1 LPPIKLA
8 AALCLLL
15 AFACAGSDLKVGR
28 YSITAYAAVRVDVLR
43 PVGALP
49 PHLTGLF
56 EEPVAFQ
63 QVANGYYFVF
73 DRRGHAIYM
82 IDPER
87 TTARK
92 VVEIGEESGRIISP
106 GGFDTTAEGSFVV
119 ADVPRGQERLQIFG
133 PGALRSGGFFIAGR
147 SMPQVIVGN
156 DAVTGI
162 SSLQFSSNSIFL
174 SEPER
179 GSLITEYSVGGVPQR
194 TIGRLRDTGHE
205 QERDLNLALNA
216 GLPLVDPTGGFYY
229 VFLTG
234 QPMFRKYDATGKLL
248 FERHI
253 EGREIDDLV
262 SSMPTMWPTRRVEDR
277 EVPFVQPIVRAAAVD
292 AQGQL
297 WVSLVVPFTYVYDKE
312 GDKTRTVQFSA
323 TGIITPT
330 SLFFTRNGHI
340 LVTPGCYEYDPL
352 RVS

>member
-1 LPPIKLA
+1 LPRTKFAAFCLLCFAWADLQVGPSVH
-8 AALCLLL
+8 AAL
-15 AFACAGSDLKVGR
+15 
-28 YSITAYAAVRVDVLR
+28 RVDVLR
-43 PVGALP
+43 PIGALP

-92 VVEIGEESGRIISP
+92 VVAVGQEEGRIIQP

-133 PGALRSGGFFIAGR
+133 PGALRSGGFFLAGR
-147 SMPQVIVGN
+147 SMPQIVLGN
-156 DAVTGI
+156 YSVTGI
-162 SSLQFSSNSIFL
+162 SSLQFNGGSIFI

-179 GSLITEYSVGGVPQR
+179 GSLITEYSVGGIPQR
-194 TIGRLRDTGHE
+194 TIGRLRETGHE

-216 GLPLVDPTGGFYY
+216 GLPLVDPTGGFFY

-234 QPMFRKYDATGKLL
+234 QPLFRKYDASGKLL

-262 SSMPTMWPTRRVEDR
+262 ASQPTVWPTRRIEDR
-277 EVPFVQPIVRAAAVD
+277 EVPFVQPIVRTAAVD
-292 AQGQL
+292 PQGQL
-297 WVSLVVPFTYVYDKE
+297 WVSLIVPFTYVYDSD
-312 GDKTRTVQFSA
+312 GDKARTVQFNA
-323 TGIITPT
+323 TGILTPT
-330 SLFFTRNGHI
+330 SLFFTRAGHI
-340 LVTPGCYEYDPL
+340 LVTPGCYEYDPN
-352 RVS
+352 RR

>member
-1 LPPIKLA
+1 LQRTKFAIV
-8 AALCLLL
+8 CFLLFGVG
-15 AFACAGSDLKVGR
+15 ADLKVRLYEVGP
-28 YSITAYAAVRVDVLR
+28 YVYAALRVEVLR
-43 PVGALP
+43 PAGALP

-73 DRRGHAIYM
+73 DHRGHAIYM

-92 VVEIGEESGRIISP
+92 VVAIGQEEGRIIQP

-133 PGALRSGGFFIAGR
+133 PGALRTGGFFIAGR
-147 SMPQVIVGN
+147 SMPQVVLGN
-156 DAVTGI
+156 YAVTGI
-162 SSLQFSSNSIFL
+162 SSLQFNGESIFV

-194 TIGRLRDTGHE
+194 TIGRLRETGHG
-205 QERDLNLALNA
+205 QDRDLNLALNA

-234 QPMFRKYDATGKLL
+234 QPLFRKYDASGTLL

-253 EGREIDDLV
+253 EGTEIDDLV
-262 SSMPTMWPTRRVEDR
+262 ASQPTVWPTRRIEDR
-277 EVPFVQPIVRAAAVD
+277 EVPFVQPIVRTAAVD
-292 AQGQL
+292 PQGQL
-297 WVSLVVPFTYVYDKE
+297 WVSLIVPFTYVYDTQ
-312 GDKTRTVQFSA
+312 GDKARTVQFSA
-323 TGIITPT
+323 TGILTPT
-330 SLFFTRNGHI
+330 SLFFTRAGHI
-340 LVTPGCYEYDPL
+340 LVTPGCYEYDPN
-352 RVS
+352 RQ